1 LLAAKIASVDMMSVQ
16 GRPLS
21 ARAGYALLAA
31 VALLH
36 ATLAILYANATPYR
50 TPGYLFVAKSRPWSA
65 VPDIGAPDE
74 RQHANY
80 VIHILQG
87 KGLPVYAVMIPDPA
101 QPGQLTR
108 NPNLEEV
115 YEYHQPPLYYLLTA
129 GFSSLSGL
137 DSTAAENP
145 QSGLRMRYLNALF
158 GAGTVIGVYAL
169 ALWGLRRRDVALLAA
184 SITALLPM
192 NLALSGAISNDP
204 LLFCISTWTLAVC
217 ALAIREGW
225 TVKRSLVVGA
235 LVGLGLLTKTTALA
249 LIPLVVVALLLRKPK
264 WPYAASSAVVTALLV
279 TPWFLRNQ
287 RIYGD
292 PLGLRSFQELFAGAP
307 KAEDLIAGLG
317 PLTYWMDWVGW
328 WTARSFFGVFSYMD
342 IFLNERGNSYTGPPT
357 NFGPAAPNTLY
368 RILIGLA
375 VIAIFGFLLY
385 LRSPE
390 AKATKRIHLLNGIFL
405 ALITVLFIR
414 YNLSFFQGQARY
426 FYPAIGPI
434 AIGLS
439 LGALYW
445 AKSRSRLVIAA
456 IAAGLFVLNAY
467 ALTRLPVEFQK
478 RTRGTSSN
486 QLG

>member
-1 LLAAKIASVDMMSVQ
+1 
-16 GRPLS
+16 
-21 ARAGYALLAA
+21 
-31 VALLH
+31 
-36 ATLAILYANATPYR
+36 
-50 TPGYLFVAKSRPWSA
+50 
-65 VPDIGAPDE
+65 
-74 RQHANY
+74 
-80 VIHILQG
+80 
-87 KGLPVYAVMIPDPA
+87 
-101 QPGQLTR
+101 
-108 NPNLEEV
+108 
-115 YEYHQPPLYYLLTA
+115 
-129 GFSSLSGL
+129 
-137 DSTAAENP
+137 
-145 QSGLRMRYLNALF
+145 
-158 GAGTVIGVYAL
+158 
-169 ALWGLRRRDVALLAA
+169 
-184 SITALLPM
+184 
-192 NLALSGAISNDP
+192 
-204 LLFCISTWTLAVC
+204 
-217 ALAIREGW
+217 
-225 TVKRSLVVGA
+225 
-235 LVGLGLLTKTTALA
+235 
-249 LIPLVVVALLLRKPK
+249 
-264 WPYAASSAVVTALLV
+264 VVTALLV